1 MKFLT
6 HFTIAI
12 KFSYHCVRG
21 SNGYPFWHV
30 SIWQV
35 ETHRFQLTINCFSK
49 TDLSQK
55 DSSE

>member
-12 KFSYHCVRG
+12 EFSNHCVRG
-21 SNGYPFWHV
+21 SNGYPFWPI

-35 ETHRFQLTINCFSK
+35 ETHRFQPTVIVLVNAN
-49 TDLSQK
+49 
-55 DSSE
+55 